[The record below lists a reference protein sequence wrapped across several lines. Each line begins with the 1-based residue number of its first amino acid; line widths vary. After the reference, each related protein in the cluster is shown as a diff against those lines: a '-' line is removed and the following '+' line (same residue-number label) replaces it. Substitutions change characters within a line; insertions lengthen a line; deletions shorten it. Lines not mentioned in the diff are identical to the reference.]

1 MRKIL
6 SKSEQEKKRKRNSI
20 IIGVILMI
28 VMFGSVFGIVVG
40 SLGQNSSGKTKIEY
54 NEYKFF
60 NENGAWKVSIGEI
73 NFIFRYFPTETKNIT
88 NILKN
93 VNNYYNKPLYVF
105 SEDSNAEIEIYRNLQ
120 QIASRIQPACISKE
134 DCSGDF
140 PIKTCSDNFIIIKNG
155 TEEITQVENCVYI
168 KGEKQELSKLT
179 DSFLYKILGV
189 K

>member
-6 SKSEQEKKRKRNSI
+6 SKSEQEKKRKINSI

-60 NENGAWKVSIGEI
+60 NENGLWKVSIGEI
-73 NFIFRYFPTETKNIT
+73 NFIFRYFPTETTDTT

-93 VNNYYNKPLYVF
+93 VNNYYNKPLYVY
-105 SEDSNAEIEIYRNLQ
+105 SEEAESEIEIYRNFQ
-120 QIASRIQPACISKE
+120 QIAPRIQSACFSKE
-134 DCSGDF
+134 KCEGDF
-140 PIKTCSDNFIIIKNG
+140 PIKTCADNFIIIQEG
-155 TEEITQVENCVYI
+155 T
-168 KGEKQELSKLT
+168 GEDQKSGNFLT
-179 DSFLYKILGV
+179 NSCSGK
-189 K
+189 